1 MPRAAELPM
10 RGPSLLRFTTA
21 GSVDDGKSTLIGRL
35 LHDSRAVYEDQ
46 VESVRGASHG
56 NLDLAFL
63 TDGLRAERE
72 QGITID
78 VAYRHFSTPRRR
90 FIIADTP
97 GHEQYTRNMA
107 TGASTADV
115 AVLLADARKGILPQ
129 TRRHAYIA
137 WLLGIRYI
145 VLAVNKMD
153 LVGWSRAQF
162 DAIYGEFEE
171 VVRKLPGC
179 EARSIPLSA
188 LTGDNVA
195 RRSGQM
201 PWFEGGSLLEYLETA
216 PADERAAT
224 TAFRFPVQYVIRN
237 AEFRGY
243 AGQIVSGEIR
253 PGDEIL
259 TLPSRR
265 TARVRSICTYDG
277 DLDRAFSPMSITLRL
292 DTELD
297 IGRGDMLVD
306 PSDEAQTASKFRA
319 AVVWM
324 SETPLSIGRRPYL
337 VRHTTQRVCG
347 EVVQTLSRV
356 DISTLEEQ
364 ECSQLSMNDIG
375 VIEMETHRPLFCD
388 PYDRNSSTGAFILI
402 DPVTNATLAGGMI
415 REALP
420 PGPVRANG
428 GGRRGLVVWFT
439 GLSGAGKSTI
449 SRRLYE
455 RLWAS
460 GLSVE
465 MLDGDE
471 LRCHLTSDLGFTRSD
486 RDENI
491 RRISFVAGMLAR
503 NGVIALVS
511 VISPY
516 RAARD
521 AVRAQ
526 SANFLEVYVNAPLA
540 VCEAR
545 DPKGLYRKARSGQLR
560 AFTGIDDPYE
570 PPLAPEVECRT
581 DRETPPESTD
591 RVLAAIEEKLNAK
604 GTRAASSALR

>member
-1 MPRAAELPM
+1 MPEPF
-10 RGPSLLRFTTA
+10 LLRFTTA

-35 LHDSRAVYEDQ
+35 LHDARAVYEDQ
-46 VESVRGASHG
+46 LESVQKASRGG
-56 NLDLAFL
+56 LDFAFL

-78 VAYRHFSTPRRR
+78 VAYRYFSTPHRR

-107 TGASTADV
+107 TGASTAEL
-115 AVLLADARKGILPQ
+115 AVVLADARKGILPQ

-137 WLLGIRYI
+137 WLLGIRHI

-153 LVGWSRAQF
+153 LAGWRPEAF
-162 DAIYGEFEE
+162 HTIRRDFEE
-171 VVRKLPGC
+171 VVRKLPGS
-179 EARSIPLSA
+179 EAYAIPLSA
-188 LTGDNVA
+188 LTGDNVVS
-195 RRSGQM
+195 RGDRM
-201 PWFEGGSLLEYLETA
+201 PWFEGGSLLEYLEEA

-237 AEFRGY
+237 ADFRGY

-253 PGDEIL
+253 PGDEVL
-259 TLPSRR
+259 ALPSRR
-265 TARVRSICTYDG
+265 TARVRSITTYDG
-277 DLDRAFSPMSITLRL
+277 ELDRAFAPMSVTLCL

-306 PSDEAQTASKFRA
+306 PSGEPQAAARFRA
-319 AVVWM
+319 ALVWM
-324 SETPLSIGRRPYL
+324 SETPLSIGRPYL

-347 EVVQTLSRV
+347 EAVRVVSRL
-356 DISTLEEQ
+356 DISTLEER
-364 ECSQLSMNDIG
+364 ECSQLSLNDIG
-375 VIEMETHRPLFCD
+375 IVEMETHRPIFCD
-388 PYDRNSSTGAFILI
+388 PYERNRSTGAFILI
-402 DPVTNATLAGGMI
+402 DPSTNATVAGGMI

-420 PGPVRANG
+420 SGTARANG
-428 GGRRGLVVWFT
+428 GNRRGLIVWFT
-439 GLSGAGKSTI
+439 GLSAAGQSTI
-449 SRRLYE
+449 SRAVYE
-455 RLWAS
+455 RLWA
-460 GLSVE
+460 GGMTVE
-465 MLDGDE
+465 SLDGDE
-471 LRCHLTSDLGFTRSD
+471 LRRHLTSDLGFTRPD

-491 RRISFVAGMLAR
+491 HRIGFVAEMLAR

-521 AVRAQ
+521 EARAR
-526 SANFLEVYVNAPLA
+526 SATFIEVYVNAPLD

-570 PPLAPEVECRT
+570 PPLQPEVECRT
-581 DRETPPESTD
+581 DRETVPESVEK
-591 RVLAAIEEKLNAK
+591 VLAAIAK
-604 GTRAASSALR
+604 ALTSAASDTPGFNRNRSR